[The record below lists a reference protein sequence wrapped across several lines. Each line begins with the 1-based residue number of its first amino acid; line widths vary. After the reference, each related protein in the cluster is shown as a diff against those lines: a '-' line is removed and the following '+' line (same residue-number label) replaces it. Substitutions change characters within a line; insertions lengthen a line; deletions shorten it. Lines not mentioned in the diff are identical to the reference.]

1 MSIKTF
7 RDPQLSTWQSVVEE
21 VLRRKQVAAGA
32 MTTGGI
38 AAAPIP
44 LQRPGLE
51 HPVVAAATAAV
62 SAVLSGI
69 GTTPAPPAAVP
80 AVAGAVT
87 AAAAV
92 LCTDDECAH
101 LALQLATAKVEHHP
115 DDEIQ
120 QLEDA
125 LRFSTCDPLWAEAVT
140 DYVRFF
146 DVDRGTIPY
155 RPAKAPDDP
164 APLVLPE
171 NATVALI
178 ADWGTGT
185 PEARELLEKVAAH
198 RPDVLIHLGDVYY
211 SGTTEENANYLL
223 DVVNQVFGRGAQLPL
238 PVFNLT
244 GNHDMYSGGSG
255 YYGML
260 DQLNVPPLAPPGQ
273 VQAHSFFGLR
283 SSGWQILGMD
293 TGLHDDDVF
302 DVATDMTYLEDTE
315 LAWHKQ
321 QIATAAGRRTVL
333 LSHHQLFSAFSAIG
347 ATSNGDRSLNGL
359 LHSQFADVLG
369 QVDAWFWG
377 HEHNLEI
384 YGPYQG
390 LQRGRCIGCAA
401 VPVFV
406 TQQPYKSCVGD
417 KIPLLAANPALP
429 GVPVMLGTTDGV
441 YNHGYV
447 ILKLDDAHRTATVS
461 YYQDTES
468 GDLLFTETLGGP

>member
-1 MSIKTF
+1 VSLKTF
-7 RDPQLSTWQSVVEE
+7 RDPKLSTWQSVVEQ
-21 VLRRKQVAAGA
+21 VIRRKQEAAGIA
-32 MTTGGI
+32 TGGI

-44 LQRPGLE
+44 RPGLE
-51 HPVVAAATAAV
+51 HPVVAAATAAA
-62 SAVLSGI
+62 STALSGI
-69 GTTPAPPAAVP
+69 GTTAAAPAASP
-80 AVAGAVT
+80 AAAGAVT
-87 AAAAV
+87 AAAPV
-92 LCTDDECAH
+92 GCSDDECAH
-101 LALQLATAKVEHHP
+101 LALQLATAKLEQHP
-115 DDEIQ
+115 EDEIQ
-120 QLEDA
+120 QLEDS
-125 LRFSTCDPLWAEAVT
+125 LRFSTCDPLWAQAVT
-140 DYVRFF
+140 DYVHYF

-164 APLVLPE
+164 APLTLPE

-185 PEARELLEKVAAH
+185 PESRALLEKVAAH

-211 SGTTEENANYLL
+211 SGTPEENSNYFL
-223 DVVNQVFGRGAQLPL
+223 DVINQVFSRGAQRPL

-244 GNHDMYSGGSG
+244 GNHDMYSGGDG

-273 VQAHSFFGLR
+273 MQTHSFLGLR

-302 DVATDMTYLEDTE
+302 DVATSVTYLEDTE
-315 LAWHKQ
+315 LAWHKN
-321 QIATAAGRRTVL
+321 QIATAGGRRTIL

-347 ATSNGDRSLNGL
+347 PESNGDRSLNGL
-359 LHSQFADVLG
+359 LHSQFADILG
-369 QVDAWFWG
+369 QVDAWLWG

-384 YGPYQG
+384 YGPYAG

-447 ILKLDDAHRTATVS
+447 ILKLDDASHTATVS
-461 YYQDTES
+461 YYQDTDS
-468 GDLLFTETLGGP
+468 GDLLFQETLGG